1 VSCALPELRVA
12 FLLPAHAHAFA
23 QLYAERIDDA
33 DQVDPK
39 SILQWMGN
47 PSRCPA
53 SAEQLAL
60 ARLDSEPTHLLLGA
74 WSGEAL
80 VGFTH
85 CTYLPAERLAFV
97 PYLAVRPGAPG
108 SACAS
113 AMLGYLLSLIQ
124 ERLCG
129 CEWVAFELSQAMG
142 EERAQARRRVFERHL
157 RSLGLRTYRLMLPY
171 RLPAL
176 ETEGGFQG
184 RADLMLVRPW
194 PGAAPASVLAPASA
208 LGLVRAIY
216 FGAYAEELTQGGT
229 ASQYLARLEAEL
241 EQLGALLA
249 EPVKLEERGAP
260 RRGYS
265 C

>member
-1 VSCALPELRVA
+1 VSCAFPELRVS
-12 FLLPAHAHAFA
+12 FLLPAHAHAFS
-23 QLYAERIDDA
+23 QLYSERIDRA
-33 DQVDPK
+33 DQMDPK
-39 SILQWMGN
+39 SILQWMDN
-47 PSRCPA
+47 PARCPA

-60 ARLDSEPTHLLLGA
+60 ARLDSEPTHVLLGA

-97 PYLAVRPGAPG
+97 PYLAVRPGALG
-108 SACAS
+108 TAGAS

-124 ERLCG
+124 ERLPG
-129 CEWVAFELSQAMG
+129 CDWVAFELSQATG

-157 RSLGLRTYRLMLPY
+157 RTLGLRPYRLMLPY

-176 ETEGGFQG
+176 EAEGGFQG

-194 PGAAPASVLAPASA
+194 PGPAPSPVLAPASA

-216 FGAYAEELTQGGT
+216 FGAYADALTHGET
-229 ASQYLARLEAEL
+229 AAQYQARLEAEL

-249 EPVKLEERGAP
+249 EPVKLEERGAS

>member
-108 SACAS
+108 APAT
-113 AMLGYLLSLIQ
+113 LRFTVTDSLFFSKRQTPLMPDHGKLMHLFAVRERAAAGDADRADEMVTEATRAI
-124 ERLCG
+124 ERL
-129 CEWVAFELSQAMG
+129 
-142 EERAQARRRVFERHL
+142 
-157 RSLGLRTYRLMLPY
+157 
-171 RLPAL
+171 
-176 ETEGGFQG
+176 
-184 RADLMLVRPW
+184 
-194 PGAAPASVLAPASA
+194 
-208 LGLVRAIY
+208 
-216 FGAYAEELTQGGT
+216 
-229 ASQYLARLEAEL
+229 
-241 EQLGALLA
+241 
-249 EPVKLEERGAP
+249 VKA
-260 RRGYS
+260 
-265 C
+265 